1 MNLAEIF
8 AESGH
13 DDLLLPFQVDP
24 YGLRGRLV
32 RLNSAVNT
40 ILTRHA
46 YPEPVARLLGELMT
60 ISVCLAGALKYE
72 GVFSLQIKGD
82 GPIRSM
88 VADITSEGHLR
99 GYAGFDAEAV
109 AAAEAA
115 YDDVTVPHFFGGG
128 YIAFTVDQGA
138 DTERYQGIV
147 PLSGQSLGEC
157 THAYFR
163 QSEQLET
170 GLNVAVRKDEFGI
183 WRAGALMLQRMPLDG
198 GDAPE
203 PGKARPVHDMD
214 EYEDAWRTAMVM
226 MSSAT
231 PEELAGLRIAPDR
244 LLFRLF
250 HESGIRAFPAQPIIE
265 KCRCS
270 GDRVETVLKSLS
282 DEEIKDMMVDG
293 EVSVTCEF
301 CKSHW
306 AYDEAALDQ
315 LRASDGA
322 SKRD

>member
-1 MNLAEIF
+1 MSLADIF

-13 DDLLLPFQVDP
+13 DDLLLPFQVNP
-24 YGLRGRLV
+24 FGLRGRMV

-40 ILTRHA
+40 ILSRHD
-46 YPEPVARLLGELMT
+46 YPEPVSLLLGEVMT
-60 ISVCLAGALKYE
+60 IAVCLAGALKYE

-99 GYAGFDAEAV
+99 GYAAFDAEAAT
-109 AAAEAA
+109 AAAE
-115 YDDVTVPHFFGGG
+115 DGEVTVPRLIGGG
-128 YIAFTVDQGA
+128 YIAFTVDQGE

-147 PLSGQSLGEC
+147 PLSGHTLAEC

-170 GLNVAVRKDEFGI
+170 GLNIAVRKDEFDV

-203 PGKARPVHDMD
+203 PGKARPVHDLD
-214 EYEDAWRTAMVM
+214 AYEDAWRTAMVM
-226 MSSAT
+226 LSSASAD
-231 PEELAGLRIAPDR
+231 ELAGTRVAPDR

-250 HESGIRAFPAQPIIE
+250 HESGIVAYPAQPVVE
-265 KCRCS
+265 QCRCS
-270 GDRVETVLKSLS
+270 QDRVETVLKSLS
-282 DEEIKDMMVDG
+282 PEEVKEMTVDG
-293 EVSVTCEF
+293 LVSVTCEF

-306 AYDEAALDQ
+306 EYDEPTLARMREDTAPN
-315 LRASDGA
+315 
-322 SKRD
+322 

>member
-1 MNLAEIF
+1 MSLTELF

-13 DDLLLPFQVDP
+13 DDLWLPFQVDP
-24 YGLRGRLV
+24 FGLRGRLV
-32 RLNSAVNT
+32 RLNSAVDQ
-40 ILTRHA
+40 ILKRHA
-46 YPEPVARLLGELMT
+46 YPEPVAQLLGELMT

-88 VADITSEGHLR
+88 VADITSQGHLR
-99 GYAGFDAEAV
+99 GYAAFDEEGV
-109 AAAEAA
+109 AEAA
-115 YDDVTVPHFFGGG
+115 KGGVTVPHLFGGG
-128 YIAFTVDQGA
+128 YIAFTVDQGV

-147 PLSGQSLGEC
+147 PLSGQTLTDC

-170 GLNVAVRKDEFGI
+170 GLNVAVRRDEFDV
-183 WRAGALMLQRMPLDG
+183 WRAGAIMLQRMPLDG

-203 PGKARPVHDMD
+203 PGKARQIHDLD
-214 EYEDAWRTAMVM
+214 AYEDAWRTAMAM
-226 MSSAT
+226 ISSAT
-231 PEELAGLRIAPDR
+231 PEEIAGLRVAPDR

-250 HESGIRAFPAQPIIE
+250 HESGIRAFPAHPVVDQ
-265 KCRCS
+265 CRCS
-270 GDRVETVLKSLS
+270 QERVETVLKSLS
-282 DEEIKDMMVDG
+282 DEEIQDMTVDG

-306 AYDEAALDQ
+306 RYDEPAIEE
-315 LRASDGA
+315 LRAKSD
-322 SKRD
+322 D